1 MTTECLRVFGIV
13 QGVGFRPTVARHAST
28 CQIKGTVSNK
38 GPYVE
43 IYAQGSEE
51 QVAHFKELLEKK
63 PPQRS
68 TILKITSQKV
78 IAPIF
83 EDFQI
88 IQSEKTKG
96 EIFISPDIATC
107 ETCRKEL
114 YDPSN
119 RRYLHP
125 FINCTSCGPRLT
137 ILEGLP
143 YDRER
148 TSMKEFPM
156 CPACE
161 KEYHDPV
168 SRRYDAQPVCCNDC
182 GPEVYLLDE
191 DIKGHEAISR
201 VRQLLHDGKIVAVKG
216 IGGYHLAVD
225 ATNEEAVRRL
235 RERKHRPFKPFAV
248 MAKDMAVVERECMVE
263 NEMVRDLL
271 TGHQK
276 PIILMPKKAGHI
288 ANSVAPDNPKIGIM
302 LPYAP
307 LQMLLFDYDD
317 GIKMPDVLVMTS
329 ANDSGAPITRDE
341 EGARKELVGLCDAIL
356 SHNRKIRVRCDD
368 SVVDIYQGEPYMI
381 RRSRGYAPL
390 PIMTTHPYQG
400 HVIGIGGELKN
411 TFCIGRDNLFYPSA
425 YIGDLG
431 DIRSVEALK
440 ESLKLMSSLLEVE
453 PQIVCHD
460 LHPRYNATMVAKEMG
475 IRSVGI
481 QHHYAHILSCM
492 AENDWHDQVIGVS
505 FDGTGYGLDGSI
517 WGGEILVCDLDGFK
531 REASIAPFLQIGGD
545 LSAREGWR
553 IAASMIYDLFEDGED
568 VIAKLALCDKQN
580 AHVLKVMHDKQL
592 NAIKSTSAGR
602 LFDGVSA
609 ILNLT
614 LTSSFEGEA
623 ATRLQYEAAQ
633 AQHVIKTKDWTS
645 SQSNILLTNQL
656 VKDIVER
663 RLRHEN
669 VADLAYY
676 FHQELAH
683 MIVESVSRVHQ
694 KTGIETVA
702 LSGGVFQNTL
712 LLELCEKG
720 LKEKNLQVIRHHLIP
735 PNDGG
740 LCVGQ
745 ALYASRLLE
754 KEKR

>member
-28 CQIKGTVSNK
+28 CDIKGTVSNK

-78 IAPIF
+78 IAPVF

-107 ETCRKEL
+107 ETCRQEL

-148 TSMKEFPM
+148 TSMKVFPM
-156 CPACE
+156 CPTCE
-161 KEYHDPV
+161 KEYHDPT
-168 SRRYDAQPVCCNDC
+168 SRRYDAQPVCCNEC

-191 DIKGHEAISR
+191 NMKGYEAISHA
-201 VRQLLHDGKIVAVKG
+201 RQLLHDGKIVAIKG

-225 ATNEEAVRRL
+225 ATNEEAVKRL

-248 MAKDMAVVERECMVE
+248 MAKDITVVERECVVE
-263 NEMVRDLL
+263 NETVRDLL

-276 PIILMPKKAGHI
+276 PIILLPKKQGLI
-288 ANSVAPDNPKIGIM
+288 ALSVAPDNPNIGIM

-341 EGARKELVGLCDAIL
+341 EGARKELAGLCDAIL

-368 SVVDIYQGEPYMI
+368 SVVDFYQGEPYMI

-460 LHPRYNATMVAKEMG
+460 LHPRYNATMVAKELG
-475 IRSVGI
+475 IRSIGI

-517 WGGEILVCDLDGFK
+517 WGGEILVCDLDDFT
-531 REASIAPFLQIGGD
+531 REAHIAPFLQIGGD
-545 LSAREGWR
+545 LSAKEGWR
-553 IAASMIYDLFEDGED
+553 IAASMIYDLFDDGEN
-568 VIAKLALCDKQN
+568 VIDKLALCDKQN
-580 AHVLKVMHDKQL
+580 AHVLKVMHDKKL

-602 LFDGVSA
+602 LFDAVSA

-614 LTSSFEGEA
+614 LTSSFEGEGA
-623 ATRLQYEAAQ
+623 MRLQAKAYQ
-633 AQHVIKTKDWTS
+633 AKHIIDSKEWPC
-645 SQSNILLTNQL
+645 SQSHILPTNQL

-663 RLRHEN
+663 RLNHED

-683 MIVESVSRVHQ
+683 MIVTSVDSIHQ
-694 KTGIETVA
+694 ETGIKTVA
-702 LSGGVFQNTL
+702 LSGGVFQNKL

-720 LKEKNLQVIRHHLIP
+720 LKEKKLQVIRHHLIP